1 MRLTCK
7 SIKCDAWM
15 KSTCGPHQLFR
26 RGASPVISVLALVL
40 AGCGGTPMS
49 ITEVSTALTA
59 ELETASTDSASPV
72 SLEGG
77 FGAAVMRAVSMN
89 EGYLGAVALETE
101 ALGQVG
107 VAASARRPQL
117 TGNANV
123 GGIRE
128 TGSNADT
135 TTGIAVGVN
144 LSQLV
149 YDGGASVSAVNRS
162 TALALSAQA
171 GRVAQGN
178 EIALSSARAWIDLWQ
193 YSERLRLMRAR
204 TAEMDTL
211 VEQIERMASNGM
223 LDRASLEN
231 AQRQIVDI
239 KLEESRLIAGQGEA
253 QVLFQRFF
261 NAKPANVT
269 KPSELVSAAQAR
281 SLAQDWQ
288 TAPGLQRQA
297 AELLAAQAAVGEAE
311 AAFRPRARLQA
322 GVQSPLDRDE
332 STDLTVGLL
341 LEYSFSDGGR
351 RIRQLE
357 AAEARVTATNAQ
369 LSDAQRGL
377 EAELQTGLTRLAS
390 IERAMPLL
398 AGKLRLSRSEAE
410 TSRSQMLTGQSNLRQ
425 LVEAEIEIYRA
436 QDQQIAMQAERQTL
450 LLTIASRTG
459 ALSRIV
465 GLED

>member
-1 MRLTCK
+1 MHAKPYTIVAALVFLASCDAPTEMSDMRTTVEERLTTYA
-7 SIKCDAWM
+7 SEV
-15 KSTCGPHQLFR
+15 P
-26 RGASPVISVLALVL
+26 GAEADPIVLTKGLAPALRT
-40 AGCGGTPMS
+40 A
-49 ITEVSTALTA
+49 VSTN
-59 ELETASTDSASPV
+59 D
-72 SLEGG
+72 
-77 FGAAVMRAVSMN
+77 
-89 EGYLGAVALETE
+89 GYLGALALEAE

-107 VAASARRPQL
+107 VVASARRPQI
-117 TGNANV
+117 TGNANI

-128 TGSNADT
+128 TGTNADT
-135 TTGIAVGVN
+135 TTGMAGGVN

-149 YDGGASVSAVNRS
+149 YDGGASASAMNRT

-178 EIALSSARAWIDLWQ
+178 EIALSAARAWIDLWQ
-193 YSERLRLMRAR
+193 YSERLRLMQAR
-204 TAEMDTL
+204 TSEMDTL
-211 VEQIERMASNGM
+211 VAQIERMASNGM
-223 LDRASLEN
+223 LDKASLEN
-231 AQRQIVDI
+231 AQGQIVDI
-239 KLEESRLIAGQGEA
+239 KLEESRLIAGQAEA

-297 AELLAAQAAVGEAE
+297 AELLAAQAAVGEAQS
-311 AAFRPRARLQA
+311 AFRPRARLQA
-322 GVQSPLDRDE
+322 GALSPLD
-332 STDLTVGLL
+332 STDSTDVSVGLS

-351 RIRQLE
+351 RKKQLE
-357 AAEARVTATNAQ
+357 AAEARVAATDAQ

-377 EAELQTGLTRLAS
+377 EAELQAGLTRLAS

-398 AGKLRLSRSEAE
+398 ADKLRLSQSEAE

-436 QDQQIAMQAERQTL
+436 QDQQIAMQAERQIL

-459 ALSRIV
+459 ALSRLV

>member
-1 MRLTCK
+1 MHAKPYTIAAALVFLASCDAPTEISEMRTIVEERLT
-7 SIKCDAWM
+7 
-15 KSTCGPHQLFR
+15 T
-26 RGASPVISVLALVL
+26 
-40 AGCGGTPMS
+40 
-49 ITEVSTALTA
+49 
-59 ELETASTDSASPV
+59 SASGAPISEAQPIALAQGLV
-72 SLEGG
+72 PALR
-77 FGAAVMRAVSMN
+77 AAVTAN
-89 EGYLGAVALETE
+89 QGYLGALALEAE
-101 ALGQVG
+101 AMGQVG

-128 TGSNADT
+128 TGTSANT
-135 TTGIAVGVN
+135 TTMGVAGGVN

-149 YDGGASVSAVNRS
+149 YDGGASASAMNRS

-178 EIALSSARAWIDLWQ
+178 EIALTAARAWIDLWQ
-193 YSERLRLMRAR
+193 YSERLRLMLAR

-211 VEQIERMASNGM
+211 IDQIERMASNGM

-239 KLEESRLIAGQGEA
+239 KLEESRLIAGQAEA

-261 NAKPANVT
+261 NANPSTVPR
-269 KPSELVSAAQAR
+269 PSELVSAVQAR

-297 AELLAAQAAVGEAE
+297 AELLAAQAAVGEAQS
-311 AAFRPRARLQA
+311 AFRPRARLQA
-322 GVQSPLDRDE
+322 GALSPLD
-332 STDLTVGLL
+332 STDSTDVSVGLS

-351 RIRQLE
+351 RKKQLE
-357 AAEARVTATNAQ
+357 AAEARVAATDAQ

-377 EAELQTGLTRLAS
+377 EAELQAGLTRLAS

-398 AGKLRLSRSEAE
+398 ADKLRLSQSEAE

-436 QDQQIAMQAERQTL
+436 QDQQIAMQAERQIL

-459 ALSRIV
+459 ALSRLV

>member
-1 MRLTCK
+1 MHAKPYTMAAALVFLASCDAPTEMSDMRTTVEERLTTYV
-7 SIKCDAWM
+7 SEA
-15 KSTCGPHQLFR
+15 P
-26 RGASPVISVLALVL
+26 GAGGEPIALTYGLAPALR
-40 AGCGGTPMS
+40 AA
-49 ITEVSTALTA
+49 VSTN
-59 ELETASTDSASPV
+59 
-72 SLEGG
+72 
-77 FGAAVMRAVSMN
+77 AA
-89 EGYLGAVALETE
+89 YLGALALEAE

-107 VAASARRPQL
+107 VVASARRPQL
-117 TGNANV
+117 TGNANI

-135 TTGIAVGVN
+135 TTGVAGGVN

-149 YDGGASVSAVNRS
+149 YDGGASASAMNRS

-178 EIALSSARAWIDLWQ
+178 KIALSAAQAWINMWQ
-193 YSERLRLMRAR
+193 YSERLRLMRTR
-204 TAEMDTL
+204 TSELDML

-223 LDRASLEN
+223 LDKASQEN

-239 KLEESRLIAGQGEA
+239 KLEESRLIAGQAEA

-261 NAKPANVT
+261 NL
-269 KPSELVSAAQAR
+269 KPSNVPKPSDLVSAAQAR
-281 SLAQDWQ
+281 SFAKDWQ

-297 AELLAAQAAVGEAE
+297 AELLAAQAAVGEARS
-311 AAFRPRARLQA
+311 AFKPRARLQA
-322 GVQSPLDRDE
+322 GALSPLARGE
-332 STDLTVGLL
+332 STDLTVGLS

-351 RIRQLE
+351 RKKQLE
-357 AAEARVTATNAQ
+357 ASEARVAATGAQ

-377 EAELQTGLTRLAS
+377 EAELQAGLTRLAS

-398 AGKLRLSRSEAE
+398 ADKLRLSRSEAK

-425 LVEAEIEIYRA
+425 LVDAEIEIYRA

-450 LLTIASRTG
+450 LLTIAASTG
-459 ALSRIV
+459 ALFGLV
-465 GLED
+465 GLQN

>member
-1 MRLTCK
+1 MHAKPYTIAAALVFLASCDAPTEISEMRTIVEERLT
-7 SIKCDAWM
+7 
-15 KSTCGPHQLFR
+15 T
-26 RGASPVISVLALVL
+26 
-40 AGCGGTPMS
+40 
-49 ITEVSTALTA
+49 
-59 ELETASTDSASPV
+59 SASGAPISEAQPIALAQGLV
-72 SLEGG
+72 PALR
-77 FGAAVMRAVSMN
+77 AAVTAN
-89 EGYLGAVALETE
+89 QGYLGALALEAE
-101 ALGQVG
+101 AMGQVG

-128 TGSNADT
+128 TGTSANT
-135 TTGIAVGVN
+135 TTMGVAGGVN

-149 YDGGASVSAVNRS
+149 YDGGASASAMNRS

-178 EIALSSARAWIDLWQ
+178 EIALSAARAWIDLWQ
-193 YSERLRLMRAR
+193 YSERLRLMQAR
-204 TAEMDTL
+204 TSEMDTL

-239 KLEESRLIAGQGEA
+239 KLEESRLIAGQAEA

-261 NAKPANVT
+261 NAN
-269 KPSELVSAAQAR
+269 PSIVPRPSDLVSAAQAR

-297 AELLAAQAAVGEAE
+297 AELLAAQAAVGEAQS
-311 AAFRPRARLQA
+311 AFRPRARLQA
-322 GVQSPLDRDE
+322 GALSPLD
-332 STDLTVGLL
+332 STDSTDVSVGLS

-351 RIRQLE
+351 RKKQLE
-357 AAEARVTATNAQ
+357 AAEARVAATDAQ

-377 EAELQTGLTRLAS
+377 EAELQAGLTRLAS

-398 AGKLRLSRSEAE
+398 ADKLRLSQSEAE

-436 QDQQIAMQAERQTL
+436 QDQQIAMQAERQIL

-459 ALSRIV
+459 ALSRLV